1 MTITNKNRAHFS
13 AIKFMPSLFGGF
25 YLVVPYDKRG
35 KEIPSSVTTAYS
47 AEYYSEED
55 AMQMS
60 RSL

>member
-1 MTITNKNRAHFS
+1 MKGPFKNRAQYTT
-13 AIKFMPSLFGGF
+13 IKFMPSVSGGF

>member
-1 MTITNKNRAHFS
+1 MTITNKNRAQYS
-13 AIKFMPSLFGGF
+13 TVKFMPSVSGGF
-25 YLVVPYDKRG
+25 YLIVPYDKKC

-47 AEYYSEED
+47 AEYFSEEE